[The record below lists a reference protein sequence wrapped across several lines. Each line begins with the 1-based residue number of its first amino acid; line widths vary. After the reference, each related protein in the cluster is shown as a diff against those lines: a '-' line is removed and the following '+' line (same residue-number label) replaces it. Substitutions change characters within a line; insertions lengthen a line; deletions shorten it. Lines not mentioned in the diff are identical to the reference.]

1 MRVVVDT
8 NALVSRL
15 LLSGSVPAQAVDK
28 ALTQTEVVVSE
39 ATMEELAD
47 VLSRN
52 KLDRYISI
60 EDRQEFIRRLLQ
72 IADMVPV
79 LSQIDD
85 CRDPRDDRFLAL
97 ALDADASYI
106 ITGDKDL
113 LVLHPWRGIQ
123 IITPGDF
130 LKLNLQ

>member
-15 LLSGSVPAQAVDK
+15 LLTESVPAQAVDK
-28 ALTQTEVVVSE
+28 ALRQAEVVVSE

-47 VLSRN
+47 VLSR
-52 KLDRYISI
+52 KKWDGYVSV

-72 IADMVPV
+72 VADMVSV
-79 LSQIDD
+79 LSEIDD
-85 CRDPRDDRFLAL
+85 CRDAKDNRFLAL

-106 ITGDKDL
+106 VTGDSDL
-113 LVLHPWRGIQ
+113 LALHPWRGIQ
-123 IITPGDF
+123 ILTPGDF
-130 LKLNLQ
+130 LKIDLQ